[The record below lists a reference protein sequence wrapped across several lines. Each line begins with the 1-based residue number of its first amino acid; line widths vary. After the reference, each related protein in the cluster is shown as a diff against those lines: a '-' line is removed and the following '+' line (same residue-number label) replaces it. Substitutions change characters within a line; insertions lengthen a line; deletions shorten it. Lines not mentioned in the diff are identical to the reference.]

1 MRDLPWLLAAT
12 LLAAT
17 LCAGA
22 ILEHRWSA
30 TPCVSLDCALERS
43 ETAR

>member
-30 TPCVSLDCALERS
+30 APCASPDCALERS

>member
-1 MRDLPWLLAAT
+1 MRNLPWLLAAT
-12 LLAAT
+12 VLTAT

-30 TPCVSLDCALERS
+30 APCASLDCALDQS